1 MPGSLDGYRII
12 DLTSV
17 FFGPLATQNLADNG
31 ADVIKV
37 ETPEGD
43 ITRDIQPAQNSGM
56 GSVLLNAN
64 RNKRSIVLDLK
75 APAGR
80 EALLRLIEGAD
91 VVVYSLRPKAMERL
105 GLSYD
110 DCRAVNPAI
119 IYAGALGFRPNGPYS
134 DKAAYDDIIQGLS
147 GLVATQAFTT
157 GEPRYVPSSIVDKV
171 AAVHLTYAITMAL
184 LHRERTGEGQR
195 VDVPML
201 ECMVAFN
208 YLEHGAGMV
217 FDPPLGEPG
226 YARARA
232 PNRRP
237 FATRDGHVCM
247 LPYTTRHWCN
257 FFSLM
262 DRPEMLDDPRV
273 TDAAT
278 RSRSIDALYSIVS
291 DLVATWTTADLLNA
305 LDKADIPAGR
315 VNRLDALF
323 DDPQLVATN
332 FFRRM
337 EHPSEGPIMVTDIP
351 IAFSAS
357 PGEIR
362 RLAPRLGEHSVE
374 VLREAGYSDAEIA
387 AIIRDGVTVVHSADG
402 TDG

>member
-1 MPGSLDGYRII
+1 MPGSLNGYRIL

-43 ITRDIQPAQNSGM
+43 ITRDIQPARNPGM

-75 APAGR
+75 SMAGR
-80 EALLRLIEGAD
+80 DALLRLIRDAD

-110 DCRAVNPAI
+110 DCRAVNPTI
-119 IYAGALGFRPNGPYS
+119 IYAGALGFRPGGPYS

-157 GEPRYVPSSIVDKV
+157 GEPRYIPSSIVDKV
-171 AAVHLTYAITMAL
+171 VAVHLTYAITMAL
-184 LHRERTGEGQR
+184 LHRERTGEGQK

-226 YARARA
+226 YARAKA

-247 LPYTTRHWCN
+247 LPYTTRHWRN
-257 FFSLM
+257 FFGLM

-278 RSRSIDALYSIVS
+278 RSESIDELYSIVS
-291 DLVATWTTADLLNA
+291 ELVANWTTGDLLKA
-305 LDKADIPAGR
+305 LDEADIPAGA

-323 DDPQLVATN
+323 DDPQLAATN

-351 IAFSAS
+351 IEFSQS
-357 PGEIR
+357 PGEIC

-374 VLREAGYSDAEIA
+374 VLREAGYSEDEIA
-387 AIIRDGVTVVHSADG
+387 AMISEGAVRDGRLDDA
-402 TDG
+402 